1 MVQKKAE
8 QLISEWISEVEKSEL
23 TCYNSFIKTLR
34 KYKNEII
41 NYFRGRKNSGFMEG
55 INNKIKVMKRRCY
68 GIFNLKHFF
77 QRLVLDVQG
86 YALLGIK
93 TGL

>member
-55 INNKIKVMKRRCY
+55 INNKIKVEERK
-68 GIFNLKHFF
+68 FTLQDKNLLHFF
-77 QRLVLDVQG
+77 HFAQIFVN
-86 YALLGIK
+86 YSYNK
-93 TGL
+93 